1 MDTQENSRN
10 GSEKLNVIFHGA
22 YVFDQTIQ
30 PNRILALIPDI
41 GHHTYRAGSWLAET
55 ELRGRAG
62 SKAVV
67 YHLEGVRPGS
77 AKFSSEQKQNLMVQ
91 PRVTGQPQ
99 EFPYATLVFPL
110 PQKITSL
117 AVADIPRASFTHPN
131 ELVVDGDTQ
140 HLATLQVFT
149 YEIKD
154 QNAVMLKADDGD
166 GHYWEPVLTDG
177 HINLHIFSAEDHFH
191 KPSNAEEDFNKC
203 VDLLGGLNLRLQTR
217 SLRASGI
224 LDGPP
229 LPEGVN
235 DRETEGLARR
245 TERMARLGRLVLQEG
260 GDANLAWYGN
270 DALDGDPEACAGP
283 VR

>member
-1 MDTQENSRN
+1 VDIQKNPRN
-10 GSEKLNVIFHGA
+10 GSEKLNVILHGA
-22 YVFDQTIQ
+22 YVFDQTTQ
-30 PNRILALIPDI
+30 PDRILALIPEI
-41 GHHTYRAGSWLAET
+41 GHHSYRAGSWLAET

-67 YHLEGVRPGS
+67 YKLEGVNPGKS
-77 AKFSSEQKQNLMVQ
+77 KFSPGEKQNLMVQ
-91 PRVTGQPQ
+91 PRVTGQAQ
-99 EFPYATLVFPL
+99 GFPFATLVFPL

-117 AVADIPRASFTHPN
+117 AVADIPRTSFTHPN
-131 ELVVDGDTQ
+131 ELVADGDTQ

-154 QNAVMLKADDGD
+154 QNALMLKADDGD
-166 GHYWEPVLTDG
+166 GHYWEPVLSDG
-177 HINLHIFSAEDHFH
+177 HVNLHIFSAEEHFY
-191 KPSNAEEDFNKC
+191 KPSNAEEDFNKSA
-203 VDLLGGLNLRLQTR
+203 DLLGGLNLRLQTR

-229 LPEGVN
+229 LPDGVD

-245 TERMARLGRLVLQEG
+245 TERMARLGRLVLQKG
-260 GDANLAWYGN
+260 GDANVAWYGN
-270 DALDGDPEACAGP
+270 DALDGDPSACAGP